1 MFHQLSRTRLAV
13 LCVCACG
20 VFAARANA
28 ADQRERIQQIVD
40 DLRARLS
47 ITATVNV
54 STVESNPRLFSV
66 TPAGQQP
73 GTFLLSVEEDFAQ
86 ALSEPEITAAVAHEL
101 GHVWLFTHFPYLQ
114 TEELA
119 NQIAARVIEP
129 STLAPLYDKVWTR
142 AGADAKP

>member
-1 MFHQLSRTRLAV
+1 MFPQLSRTPFCALV
-13 LCVCACG
+13 VCALAL
-20 VFAARANA
+20 FATRANA
-28 ADQRERIQQIVD
+28 ADQRERVQKIVD
-40 DLRARLS
+40 DLKARLL

-66 TPAGQQP
+66 TPAEQQP

-86 ALSEPEITAAVAHEL
+86 GLSEQEITAAVAHEL

-119 NQIAARVIEP
+119 NQIAARVIAP
-129 STLAPLYDKVWTR
+129 ATLAPLYDKVWAR
-142 AGADAKP
+142 AGTDAKP